1 MAAAEQIKSLIKS
14 FGEGDD
20 NRFYATAMQIAA
32 SEAKK
37 GHVALADELK
47 KLIDN
52 AKSGKGKF
60 HGIVRNMPVNAAQ
73 KELSDLL
80 ELVQPDVKLKNMVLA
95 PAITKAIKRILQEQN
110 KLELIKLHNLQPRKK
125 LLFTGPPGC
134 GKTMSAKA
142 LASELAIPLFIIR
155 LDGLISRYM
164 GESIA
169 KLRLIFDAMTQF
181 RAVYLFD
188 EFDSIGTTR
197 TNGNEVGEIKRVLN
211 SFLLQIEKDDS
222 NSLIIAATNLPEFL
236 DSALFRRFDDIIVYK
251 LPEETEIRH
260 LYENRLKE
268 LKLFQNFD
276 LTAITRESMGLSYSD
291 ISRICED
298 LAKDV
303 LVYGEEEVSQEIFLE
318 NIRQRKKPF

>member
-20 NRFYATAMQIAA
+20 SRFYATAMQIAA

-52 AKSGKGKF
+52 AKNGKNKLN
-60 HGIVRNMPVNAAQ
+60 GIVRNMPVNAAQ

-80 ELVQPDVKLKNMVLA
+80 ELVQPEVKFKQMVLA
-95 PAITKAIKRILQEQN
+95 PNVTKAIKRILQEQS
-110 KLELIKLHNLQPRKK
+110 KLELIKQHNLQPRKK

-142 LASELAIPLFIIR
+142 IASELAIPLFIIR

-169 KLRLIFDAMTQF
+169 KLRLIFDAMHQF

-211 SFLLQIEKDDS
+211 TFLLQIEKDDS
-222 NSLIIAATNLPEFL
+222 NSLIIAATNMPQFL

-251 LPEETEIRH
+251 LPELQEIRH
-260 LYENRLKE
+260 LYEIRLKE
-268 LKLFQNFD
+268 LNLYQNFD
-276 LTAITRESMGLSYSD
+276 LDVISQNSVGLSYSD
-291 ISRICED
+291 ISRLCED
-298 LAKDV
+298 LAKD
-303 LVYGEEEVSQEIFLE
+303 LLIYGEEGVSQDIFIE
-318 NIRQRKKPF
+318 NISQRKKPF

>member
-1 MAAAEQIKSLIKS
+1 MAAADQIKSLIRS
-14 FGEGDD
+14 FGESDD
-20 NRFYATAMQIAA
+20 SRFYATAMQIAA

-37 GHVALADELK
+37 GHTALADELK

-52 AKSGKGKF
+52 AKLGKNKF
-60 HGIVRNMPVNAAQ
+60 HGVVRNMPVNAAQ

-80 ELVQPDVKLKNMVLA
+80 ELVQPDVKLKQMVLA
-95 PAITKAIKRILQEQN
+95 PSITKAIKRILQEQS
-110 KLELIKLHNLQPRKK
+110 KLELIKQHNLQPRKK

-169 KLRLIFDAMTQF
+169 KLRLIFDAMKQF

-236 DSALFRRFDDIIVYK
+236 DSALFRRFDDIIVYT
-251 LPEETEIRH
+251 LPEAPEIRH
-260 LYENRLKE
+260 LYESRLKE
-268 LKLFQNFD
+268 LKLHQNFD
-276 LTAITRESMGLSYSD
+276 LDLITRESTGLSYSD

-303 LVYGEEEVSQEIFLE
+303 LVYGEEEVSQEIFIE

>member
-20 NRFYATAMQIAA
+20 SRFYATAMQIAA
-32 SEAKK
+32 AEAKK
-37 GHVALADELK
+37 GHITLADELK

-52 AKSGKGKF
+52 AKSGKNKF
-60 HGIVRNMPVNAAQ
+60 HGVVRNMPVNAAQ

-80 ELVQPDVKLKNMVLA
+80 ELVQPDIKLKQMVLA
-95 PAITKAIKRILQEQN
+95 PEITKSIKRILHEQN
-110 KLELIKLHNLQPRKK
+110 KIELIKQHNLQPRKK

-142 LASELAIPLFIIR
+142 LASELAVPLFIIR

-169 KLRLIFDAMTQF
+169 KLRLIFDAMKQF

-222 NSLIIAATNLPEFL
+222 NSLIIAATNLPQFL

-251 LPEETEIRH
+251 LPAEPEIRH
-260 LYENRLKE
+260 LYESRLKE
-268 LKLFQNFD
+268 LNLHQNFD
-276 LTAITRESMGLSYSD
+276 LTVITQESMGLSYSD

-303 LVYGEEEVSQEIFLE
+303 LVYGEEEVSQNVFIE

>member
-20 NRFYATAMQIAA
+20 SRFYATAMQIAA

-47 KLIDN
+47 KLIDS
-52 AKSGKGKF
+52 AKSGKNKF

-80 ELVQPDVKLKNMVLA
+80 ELVQPDVKLKQMVLA
-95 PAITKAIKRILQEQN
+95 PEITKAIKRILQEQN
-110 KLELIKLHNLQPRKK
+110 KLELIKQHNLQPRKK

-142 LASELAIPLFIIR
+142 LASELAVPLFIIR

-169 KLRLIFDAMTQF
+169 KLRLIFDAMKQF

-222 NSLIIAATNLPEFL
+222 NSLIIAATNLPQFL
-236 DSALFRRFDDIIVYK
+236 DVALFRRFDDIIVYR
-251 LPEETEIRH
+251 LPEAPEIRH

-268 LKLFQNFD
+268 LSLHQNFD
-276 LTAITRESMGLSYSD
+276 LAIITQESMGLSYSD

-303 LVYGEEEVSQEIFLE
+303 LVYGESEVSQEVFIE